1 MIPFPTLSLR
11 AWAALALVALVAF
24 ACINAVRVGRLK
36 DDLAKAQKSA
46 AEARYALAWQEAR
59 ARTCEA
65 AVGRQNAA
73 IEALGEASRA
83 KLAQADKAAA
93 DARAVAASAKRQADA
108 LLNAKLKGATACE
121 RAEDVRRRFE
131 ETVP

>member
-1 MIPFPTLSLR
+1 MWWMNPRL
-11 AWAALALVALVAF
+11 WAAGALALLLAF
-24 ACINAVRVGRLK
+24 ASVQTVRVSRLK
-36 DDLAKAQKSA
+36 ADLGRAEKSA
-46 AEARYALAWQEAR
+46 AEARSALAWQEAR

-65 AVGRQNAA
+65 AVARQNAA

-93 DARAVAASAKRQADA
+93 DARAVAASARKQADA
-108 LLNAKLKGATACE
+108 LLTARLNGADACE

>member
-1 MIPFPTLSLR
+1 M
-11 AWAALALVALVAF
+11 
-24 ACINAVRVGRLK
+24 
-36 DDLAKAQKSA
+36 
-46 AEARYALAWQEAR
+46 
-59 ARTCEA
+59 
-65 AVGRQNAA
+65 GRQNAA

>member
-1 MIPFPTLSLR
+1 MWWMSPRL
-11 AWAALALVALVAF
+11 WAAGALALLLAF
-24 ACINAVRVGRLK
+24 ASVQTVRVGRLK
-36 DDLAKAQKSA
+36 DALGKAEKSS
-46 AEARYALAWQEAR
+46 AEARSALAWQKAR
-59 ARTCEA
+59 ADTCEA

-73 IEALGEASRA
+73 MEALGQASRV
-83 KLAQADKAAA
+83 KLAQADKAAS

-108 LLNAKLKGATACE
+108 LLAARLKGATACE

>member
-1 MIPFPTLSLR
+1 MWWMSPRL
-11 AWAALALVALVAF
+11 WAAGALALLLAF
-24 ACINAVRVGRLK
+24 ASVQTVRVGRLK
-36 DDLAKAQKSA
+36 DALGKAEKSA
-46 AEARYALAWQEAR
+46 AEARSALAWQKAR
-59 ARTCEA
+59 ADTCEA

-73 IEALGEASRA
+73 IEALGEASRV

-93 DARAVAASAKRQADA
+93 DARAVAASARKQAEA
-108 LLNAKLKGATACE
+108 LLAAKLKGATACE

>member
-1 MIPFPTLSLR
+1 MWWMNPRIWL
-11 AWAALALVALVAF
+11 AGGMALLLAF
-24 ACINAVRVGRLK
+24 ASLQTVRVGRLK
-36 DDLAKAQKSA
+36 ADLDKAQKSA

-65 AVGRQNAA
+65 ALSRQKAAVDALEAAGRV
-73 IEALGEASRA
+73 

-93 DARAVAASAKRQADA
+93 DARAVAASARKQADA
-108 LLNAKLKGATACE
+108 LLTARLNGANACE

>member
-1 MIPFPTLSLR
+1 MWWMSPRL
-11 AWAALALVALVAF
+11 WAAGALALLLAF
-24 ACINAVRVGRLK
+24 ASVQTARVGRLK
-36 DDLAKAQKSA
+36 DALGKAEKSA
-46 AEARYALAWQEAR
+46 AEARSALAWQKAR
-59 ARTCEA
+59 ADTCEA

-83 KLAQADKAAA
+83 KLAQADKAAS
-93 DARAVAASAKRQADA
+93 DARAVAASARKQAEA
-108 LLNAKLKGATACE
+108 LLAAKLKGATACE

>member
-1 MIPFPTLSLR
+1 MWWMNPRL
-11 AWAALALVALVAF
+11 WAAGALALLLAF
-24 ACINAVRVGRLK
+24 ASVQTVRVGRLK
-36 DDLAKAQKSA
+36 DALGKAEKSA
-46 AEARYALAWQEAR
+46 AEARSALAWQEAR

-65 AVGRQNAA
+65 AVARQNAA
-73 IEALGEASRA
+73 IEALSEASRA

-93 DARAVAASAKRQADA
+93 DARAIAASARKQADA
-108 LLNAKLKGATACE
+108 LLAAKLNGANACE